1 MKMGSK
7 TVTGMIY
14 MVLGILCLILRSD
27 IVMYAALCVGIALFV
42 FGILEL
48 TKERV
53 TSGVICLICGI
64 AIMILGWLMVSII
77 LYIIAIAAV
86 VIGIVRLTQLPKR
99 EAVNDS
105 IFRPDIYR
113 PLLMILCGILLFVN
127 QRAAVSAVFIAIGI
141 LLIVAGIFA
150 MVEEGQ

>member
-7 TVTGMIY
+7 TLTGIIY
-14 MVLGILCLILRSD
+14 TILGILCLILRSD
-27 IVMYAALCVGIALFV
+27 IVVYAALCVGIALFV

-48 TKERV
+48 TNGMV
-53 TSGVICLICGI
+53 TAGVICLISGAVLI
-64 AIMILGWLMVSII
+64 ILGWLMVSVI

-86 VIGIVRLTQLPKR
+86 VIGIVRLTQVPKNNV
-99 EAVNDS
+99 VNDS
-105 IFRPDIYR
+105 LFRPDIYR
-113 PLLMILCGILLFVN
+113 PVLMILCGILLFVN
-127 QRAAVSAVFIAIGI
+127 QRAAVSAVFVAIGI